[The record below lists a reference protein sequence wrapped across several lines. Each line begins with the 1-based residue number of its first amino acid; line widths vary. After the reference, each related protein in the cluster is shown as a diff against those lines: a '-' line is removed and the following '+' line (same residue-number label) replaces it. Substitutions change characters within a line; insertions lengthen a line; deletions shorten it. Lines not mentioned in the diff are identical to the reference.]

1 MSAGVRLGVLEG
13 VAVAVRG
20 LAAGTVGR
28 AVKVRVG
35 LGVGLG
41 VGLAAVGET
50 SERAG
55 GVGLIQQ
62 PARVLE
68 IMTSNS
74 NRANRRILASNL
86 GLCEPCLSWSLD
98 GRDVILI
105 ILSS

>member
-35 LGVGLG
+35 LGVGL
-41 VGLAAVGET
+41 AAVGET

-68 IMTSNS
+68 IMTSNR
-74 NRANRRILASNL
+74 NRANRRILASNP